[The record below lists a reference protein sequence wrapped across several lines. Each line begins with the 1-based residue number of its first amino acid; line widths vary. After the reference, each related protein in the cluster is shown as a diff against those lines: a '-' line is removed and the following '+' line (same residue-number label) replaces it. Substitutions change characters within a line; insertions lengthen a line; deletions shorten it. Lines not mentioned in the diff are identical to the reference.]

1 MQVPEHYISDV
12 QFFFDGKPLEL
23 ALYQTLSERMAEAL
37 PDDVSVKV
45 QKSQISFYARRLFAA
60 ASLPVRREKGLASGM
75 SGGDRRAGPPPELPP
90 VRGVC
95 GALSRP
101 LDQPHPDHPPGGGGC
116 GADGVAAGG
125 PQLRPE
131 KALKFTL
138 SSRRTNPAL
147 TSGDPWGIIAGKSP
161 LTWHITPKGA
171 VAI

>member
-12 QFFFDGKPLEL
+12 QFFFDGNPLEL
-23 ALYQTLSERMAEAL
+23 ALYQTLAERMAETL
-37 PDDVSVKV
+37 PADVSVKV
-45 QKSQISFYARRLFAA
+45 QKSQISFYVRRRLSAGA
-60 ASLPVRREKGLASGM
+60 PEKGLASGM
-75 SGGDRRAGPPPELPP
+75 SGSDRRAGPPPELPP

-101 LDQPHPDHPPGGGGC
+101 LDQPHPDHPPGGGGW

-147 TSGDPWGIIAGKSP
+147 TSGEAWGIIADKS
-161 LTWHITPKGA
+161 LSTWHTTPKGA